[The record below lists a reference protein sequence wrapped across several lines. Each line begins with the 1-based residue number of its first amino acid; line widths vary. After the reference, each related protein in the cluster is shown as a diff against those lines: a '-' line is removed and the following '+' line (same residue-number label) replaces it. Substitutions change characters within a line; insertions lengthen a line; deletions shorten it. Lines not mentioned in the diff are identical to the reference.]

1 MFSVAICDDR
11 PEVCRALY
19 RMVMRFQVIPLE
31 AVCYYSSKKLYHAL
45 KSGREFDLY
54 ILDVA
59 LRGMTGLE
67 LAERLRGEF
76 DKPDTPILF
85 ISEKREFAM
94 ELYRVFPLCFLLKP
108 LQEAQV
114 AACLERAARFFYPPG
129 PAFEFKVRKVLNR
142 VPYGDIRWFESRN
155 KEVILHMRHAERS
168 ANMRLDEVM
177 DSQPPPPDN
186 FIRIHQSYIA
196 NYYYVRFLRCDRLI
210 LDNGVELPISYSY
223 RKSVKKKILAL
234 EMPQR
239 PETRIPQ
246 VPHIP

>member
-1 MFSVAICDDR
+1 
-11 PEVCRALY
+11 
-19 RMVMRFQVIPLE
+19 
-31 AVCYYSSKKLYHAL
+31 
-45 KSGREFDLY
+45 
-54 ILDVA
+54 
-59 LRGMTGLE
+59 
-67 LAERLRGEF
+67 
-76 DKPDTPILF
+76 
-85 ISEKREFAM
+85 
-94 ELYRVFPLCFLLKP
+94 
-108 LQEAQV
+108 
-114 AACLERAARFFYPPG
+114 
-129 PAFEFKVRKVLNR
+129 
-142 VPYGDIRWFESRN
+142 
-155 KEVILHMRHAERS
+155 MRHAERS

-234 EMPQR
+234 EMQQR